1 MTARRA
7 GDTLLTIQQASDVTG
22 FSVVSL
28 YRWARVGTI
37 PARKVGR
44 NVRFSQHDL
53 DGWMAGLKKAGT

>member
-1 MTARRA
+1 MTTRRA
-7 GDTLLTIQQASDVTG
+7 GDTLLTIQQAAEATG

-44 NVRFSQHDL
+44 SVRFSQHDL
-53 DGWMAGLKKAGT
+53 DAWMNNLKKAGQ